1 MLIIQDQRERHGHHN
16 NIEQYCKQH
25 NIPIIRKR
33 LEVGDYMLGTI
44 ENGRVKPIGKRSVDV
59 KSLGASEL
67 AKDLYQD
74 KVNFNRKYR
83 KCLDNGIELYVLV
96 EQEIKSLNDILSW
109 SSPHSKI
116 SGKML
121 YDMID
126 RVRKSYGVKFVFCRK
141 ENVAQ
146 TIINILC
153 ESEEGK

>member
-1 MLIIQDQRERHGHHN
+1 MLIIQDQREKHGHHN
-16 NIEQYCKQH
+16 NIEQYCKE
-25 NIPIIRKR
+25 NDIPIIRKR
-33 LEVGDYMLGTI
+33 LDVGDYMLGTI

-59 KSLGASEL
+59 KSGALEET

-126 RVRKSYGVKFVFCRK
+126 RVRKSYGVKFVFCKK

-146 TIINILC
+146 TIINILTQ
-153 ESEEGK
+153 